1 MNRQIYLAARYS
13 RREELLTY
21 ASRLNHIFASLDYKV
36 QSTWLLGSHQW
47 DGAGEAQA
55 AETIPPEALRF
66 AEDDWK
72 DVCDAEVVVCFTEEP
87 RSTNSRG
94 GRHVEFGIALG
105 MGKRVYVVGHRENVF
120 CLLPQ
125 VTFCPTWSDLIVALT
140 MDLASPARP
149 SPGEMK

>member
-1 MNRQIYLAARYS
+1 MSHQIYLAARYS
-13 RREELLTY
+13 RREELLRY
-21 ASRLNHIFASLDYKV
+21 AATLDHIFASMDWKV
-36 QSTWLLGSHQW
+36 QATWLQGSHQW

-66 AEDDWK
+66 AEDDWR
-72 DVCDAEVVVCFTEEP
+72 DVCDAEVVICFTEEP

-105 MGKRVYVVGHRENVF
+105 MGKRVFVVGHRENVF

-125 VTFCPTWSDLIVALT
+125 VTFVPTWSDLICELT
-140 MDLASPARP
+140 MELTA
-149 SPGEMK
+149 PGPPMSNHQK

>member
-1 MNRQIYLAARYS
+1 LCRYAAQ
-13 RREELLTY
+13 LD
-21 ASRLNHIFASLDYKV
+21 HIFGHVGWRV
-36 QSTWLLGSHQW
+36 QATWLGGAHQW

-66 AEDDWK
+66 AEDDWR
-72 DVCDAEVVVCFTEEP
+72 DVTAAGVVVCFTEEP

-105 MGKRVYVVGHRENVF
+105 MGKRIFVVGHRENVF

-125 VTFCPTWSDLIVALT
+125 VTFCPSWSDAIVALT
-140 MDLASPARP
+140 MELTA
-149 SPGEMK
+149 